1 MLTFISIQ
9 NYALIESLEIDF
21 EPGYSAITGETGAGK
36 SILIGALSLILGN
49 RADTNIL
56 KDKEKKCV
64 VEAHFDIQRYSL
76 KVFYD
81 ENDIDYDE
89 ITVIRRE
96 ISPTGR
102 SRAFINDTPVNL
114 SLLKDLSVQ
123 LTDIHSQHHNLNL
136 NNHLFQLNVL
146 DAYAKLNTDVDSY
159 KHKFYSYNKAKKVYS
174 NLIEKANKE
183 KADLEYFQFRFDELE
198 DAKLIPG
205 EQVEIESELQQLNHA
220 EEIKQNLSAVFS
232 YLSDE
237 ETGISNKLR
246 ESLSA
251 LKTIQKYY
259 NKADSIIE
267 RLESTKIEIDD
278 ISDEIE
284 TSAEDI
290 EHNPERAEFL
300 KERID
305 TVYELQNKHKVSSV
319 EELIEIKEDLQIKLN
334 DITSYDQQIAKS
346 KQHLDLLESDL
357 TELADYLS
365 KGRKEASEKL
375 EEQIILLLQKLAMAN
390 AGFVVSQIVNDKFSE
405 YGRDTIN
412 FLFSANKHVSPQE
425 ISEIASGGEISRLML
440 SIKSVISDEMALPAI
455 IFDEIDT
462 GVSGEIAEKIGH
474 IMKDMSDNMQVI
486 SITHLPQVA
495 AKADH
500 HYRVYKIEG
509 DIDTRTDITRL
520 SKEDRIT
527 ELAKM
532 LSGENLTEAALRNA
546 EELLK

>member
-1 MLTFISIQ
+1 MIKHISIQ

-114 SLLKDLSVQ
+114 SLLKDLSIQ

-136 NNHLFQLNVL
+136 NDHLFQLNVL

-159 KHKFYSYNKAKKVYS
+159 RHKFYSYNKAKKEYS

-183 KADLEYFQFRFDELE
+183 KADLEYYQFRFDELE
-198 DAKLIPG
+198 DVKLTAG

-220 EEIKQNLSAVFS
+220 EEIKQNLSASFS

-237 ETGISNKLR
+237 ETGISTKLR

-251 LKTIQKYY
+251 LKTIQEYY

-278 ISDEIE
+278 ISGEIE

-305 TVYELQNKHKVSSV
+305 TIYELQNKHKVSSV
-319 EELIEIKEDLQIKLN
+319 EELLEIKEDLQIKLN

-357 TELADYLS
+357 TELADHLS
-365 KGRKEASEKL
+365 KGRKEASQEL
-375 EEQIILLLQKLAMAN
+375 EEQIILLLQKLAMPN
-390 AGFVVSQIVNDKFSE
+390 AGFVVSQLVNDKFSE
-405 YGRDTIN
+405 YGRDTIS

-509 DIDTRTDITRL
+509 DIDTRTDIIRL
-520 SKEDRIT
+520 NKEDRII

-532 LSGENLTEAALRNA
+532 LSGENLTEAAIRNA